1 MSDKRK
7 PFPQFNPFRD
17 FVIDELRRR
26 KRIDV
31 PTPTAAPFVRFTSCM
46 EDPALDYAF
55 FSLGLHGFD
64 NADGANIFDLTY
76 GTRKEVVGYAYHR
89 SKDPN
94 TGIHKK
100 RLIFADDISPNVE
113 SFRSFITPTFTED
126 DAERA
131 TQERK
136 AEQLSKIPN
145 AAHPIPGITGVSITR
160 RGLGQPLIAT
170 VNWQCYNQGQLEF
183 LRNHFLSTGNYV
195 IIEIGNQFSD
205 KQVKNVLPFRQ
216 GHSAVWNN
224 LLQTIGAVGS
234 PNQLLQQ
241 RGREFVIEAF
251 NKPNGGNYDFIVGSV
266 SNFQINIEPETGIY
280 KCTTKIVS
288 QGENIWGLTIGKTFV
303 DQVTPENHGITT
315 IRDYFEEGSYQLF
328 LESLLAANKS
338 GIVKTEGTAFQKD
351 AKATK
356 PKEQDKVNQNP
367 SDFMFVTWEFL
378 TRDLLDDM
386 LSTIK
391 TSAIKEEIKHFAQL
405 KTVLEEDYVGYHP
418 LLKSAEPESLL
429 IINKTMSGIA
439 TAQKFSSAGSG
450 YFQPKSAVA
459 GDRAGKINEGI
470 WINTGMIREAFMT
483 SNDLRQAFSFIL
495 SRMNRST
502 GGYWDLR
509 LFWDDERATYRV
521 IDYKYGTQHRGER
534 FYKFNVGGAGECLG
548 IEFDSAF
555 PPELVTQM
563 NLVSMFQ
570 TLSPEKQAEYTKTYP
585 LIGSTSAHMFMLNW
599 THLKDGLRDKIN
611 QWRDK
616 NYSNSQ
622 LAAAP
627 IVDRQNLA
635 TQNRVTQGYQT
646 GVIPSTQGKENRPV
660 AEKVGSNLPTT
671 NTPDN
676 TSITPRR
683 NSVSGTE
690 LLSLTSSQERKLAS
704 RIQPTQGRISS
715 KFDPSRKNPV
725 TGEKRAHKGIDI
737 AALAGTPV
745 VAAMDGTIIQTGFD
759 SGGWGRYIT
768 IDHGDGLK
776 TLYAHLDS
784 ILVSSGRVSKGQT
797 IGTVGSTG
805 ASTGPHLHYEI
816 YINGKQVNP
825 QDPTQTLSTQ
835 SSTSTTSPGPG
846 DSGLIASSPMPAP
859 IKPPSQV
866 TEAERQARRDEL
878 KLKAKQVRRSEVTE
892 KFGDAINDIIADH
905 LGDMVNNI
913 TKDGYI
919 TTRTP
924 NQFVSP
930 FPTTT
935 SVSVEIQGIAG
946 ISIGDGFFV
955 DKIPFMFQKHGV
967 FQVTE
972 TVDSVTERGWRTTI
986 KGYFKM
992 LWYDGKGESEIIV

>member
-1 MSDKRK
+1 MSAKRK

-17 FVIDELRRR
+17 FVIDELKRR
-26 KRIDV
+26 KRTDV

-64 NADGANIFDLTY
+64 NSDGSNIFDLTY
-76 GTRKEVVGYAYHR
+76 GTRKEVVGYAYSR
-89 SKDPN
+89 SKDAN
-94 TGIHKK
+94 TGVHNKK
-100 RLIFADDISPNVE
+100 LIFADDISPNVE
-113 SFRSFITPTFTED
+113 SFRSFIDKGTITQ
-126 DAERA
+126 AEAQAAVEQRA
-131 TQERK
+131 
-136 AEQLSKIPN
+136 AEQLAKIPN

-195 IIEIGNQFSD
+195 ILEIGNQFSD

-216 GHSAVWNN
+216 GHSAVWTN

-234 PNQLLQQ
+234 PNQLLTQ

-251 NKPNGGNYDFIVGSV
+251 NKPNDGNYDFIVGAV

-303 DQVTPENHGITT
+303 DQATPENHGITT

-328 LESLLAANKS
+328 LESSLAAKKP
-338 GIVKTEGTAFQKD
+338 GLVKQIGKAWQSD
-351 AKATK
+351 AAATK
-356 PKEQDKVNQNP
+356 PGEQGKVDQNP
-367 SDFMFVTWEFL
+367 SDFMFVTWDFL
-378 TRDLLDDM
+378 TTDLLDDM

-391 TSAIKEEIKHFAQL
+391 TPALKEEIKHFAQL

-418 LLKSAEPESLL
+418 LLKSAEPESVL
-429 IINKTMSGIA
+429 IINKTLAGVS
-439 TAQKFSSAGSG
+439 TVKDYSAAS
-450 YFQPKSAVA
+450 FFEPKAAVA
-459 GDRAGKINEGI
+459 GARAGKINEGI

-483 SNDLRQAFSFIL
+483 SNDLRQAFSLIL
-495 SRMNRST
+495 SRMNRGT

-521 IDYKYGTQHRGER
+521 IDYKYGTQHRGEK

-563 NLVSMFQ
+563 NLVAMFQ
-570 TLSPEKQAEYTKTYP
+570 TMNSQDQEKYLKTYP

-599 THLKDGLRDKIN
+599 THLKDGLRDRIN

-616 NYSNSQ
+616 NNGATP
-622 LAAAP
+622 LPAAP
-627 IVDRQNLA
+627 VADRTNLA
-635 TQNRVTQGYQT
+635 TQNRVTQAYST
-646 GVIPSTQGKENRPV
+646 GIIPSTQGQESRAV
-660 AEKVGSNLPTT
+660 ADKVGSSVPKT

-676 TSITPRR
+676 TAITPQR
-683 NSVSGTE
+683 NSVAGTQP
-690 LLSLTSSQERKLAS
+690 LALTESQQRKLGS
-704 RIQPTQGRISS
+704 RVTPTQGPVSS
-715 KFDPSRKNPV
+715 PFNPSRKNPV
-725 TGEKRAHKGIDI
+725 TGETRAHKGMDI
-737 AALAGTPV
+737 AAPRGSPV
-745 VAAMDGTIIQTGFD
+745 VAAMDGTIIGVSFD
-759 SGGWGRYIT
+759 AKGWGRYIT

-776 TLYAHLDS
+776 TLYAHLDQA
-784 ILVSSGRVSKGQT
+784 LVTSGRVSRGQQ
-797 IGTVGSTG
+797 IGVVGNTG

-816 YINGKQVNP
+816 YVNGKQVNP
-825 QDPTQTLSTQ
+825 QNPTQTLTTQ
-835 SSTSTTSPGPG
+835 PNTSTTTPPGPG
-846 DSGLIASSPMPAP
+846 DSGLLPPPSSPAP

-866 TEAERQARRDEL
+866 AEAEREARREEL
-878 KLKAKQVRRSEVTE
+878 KKRATEVRRIEVTN
-892 KFGDAINDIIADH
+892 KFGDGVVDLIADH

-913 TKDGYI
+913 TKDGY
-919 TTRTP
+919 TSNKTP

-955 DKIPFMFQKHGV
+955 DKIPFMFEKHGV

-972 TVDSVTERGWRTTI
+972 TVDSVTERGWRTTV

-992 LWYDGKGESEIIV
+992 LWYDGKGGAEIVA